1 MKYIARINDSREPGG
16 SDLEIKNDYN
26 LEVLDRDSSGF
37 GVIGS
42 KEDIESFIE
51 DYGVIV
57 DEIEEVSEA

>member
-37 GVIGS
+37 DVTGS
-42 KEDIESFIE
+42 KEDIEAFIE

-57 DEIEEVSEA
+57 DEIEPIYSI

>member
-16 SDLEIKNDYN
+16 SDLEIKNAYN

-37 GVIGS
+37 DVIGS
-42 KEDIESFIE
+42 KEDIEAFIE

-57 DEIEEVSEA
+57 DEIEEIFEV

>member
-37 GVIGS
+37 DVIGS
-42 KEDIESFIE
+42 KDDIEAFIE

>member
-37 GVIGS
+37 DVTGS
-42 KEDIESFIE
+42 KEDIEAFIE